1 MDYQIS
7 VELALSLGYERVID
21 SGAFNGEYFIK
32 DGKKW
37 IHWIEKLKE
46 KLCIMDDEML
56 RVHGYDLDNYYKYR
70 MYDNGM
76 ALEEIKKIRS
86 EIESAI
92 IGNTN
97 SVLTGRFDILNNEDR
112 LESLTLLKK
121 EGFDDEI
128 LYDYDHQMSKR

>member
-1 MDYQIS
+1 MDYEIS